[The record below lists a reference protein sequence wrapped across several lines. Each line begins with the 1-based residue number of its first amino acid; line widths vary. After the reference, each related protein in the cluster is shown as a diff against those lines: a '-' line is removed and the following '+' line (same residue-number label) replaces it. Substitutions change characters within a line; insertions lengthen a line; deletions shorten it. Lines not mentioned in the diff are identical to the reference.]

1 MKSLPSSPWRKVRHQ
16 AIGDRIIKLTNR
28 CVWVIDVSNPLGG
41 PQGKC
46 QLINNMLPWTGSSL
60 LQPVSLPLPRGA
72 NPRPVNLLLTYYIQ
86 KGMKDRC
93 FPISP
98 SLKSPTKSLE
108 SLPYWGRK
116 KAHANLIFEREK
128 HSRPQVKKMKKLSLY
143 LLLSDSEPDSS
154 GKNILPVTVTGIQ
167 SSCLIVC
174 HLLHCLKKNLKMHLL
189 LQQY

>member
-72 NPRPVNLLLTYYIQ
+72 NPRPVNLLFTYYIQ

-116 KAHANLIFEREK
+116 KHMQISSLSERNIHVPLSKENEETLPLPALIRFRA
-128 HSRPQVKKMKKLSLY
+128 RPQW
-143 LLLSDSEPDSS
+143 
-154 GKNILPVTVTGIQ
+154 
-167 SSCLIVC
+167 
-174 HLLHCLKKNLKMHLL
+174 
-189 LQQY
+189 